1 MEKLVCWQAKGK
13 VLNESSNQIISTE
26 ATKSRNPNKQTRKHY
41 LISWAKTPDGQRSS
55 SGSLE
60 TKILGEKN
68 KRKKKSTIDTPELG
82 MEQNSD
88 KLKKNNHG
96 SCSTDVNLSRLQEM
110 VEDRGVWHAV
120 VPGVTKIQLSD
131 WTPTTMSIAFSK
143 AEYTCHPH
151 WVISLK

>member
-1 MEKLVCWQAKGK
+1 MG
-13 VLNESSNQIISTE
+13 
-26 ATKSRNPNKQTRKHY
+26 RKHENR
-41 LISWAKTPDGQRSS
+41 IVSDDGGRRERDKSAQSRADGQRSS

-68 KRKKKSTIDTPELG
+68 KRRKKSTIDTPELG

-110 VEDRGVWHAV
+110 VEDRGV
-120 VPGVTKIQLSD
+120 
-131 WTPTTMSIAFSK
+131 
-143 AEYTCHPH
+143 
-151 WVISLK
+151 